1 MIAELAGGYGYVGVV
16 VLLTIGLYG
25 VVAKRNLVKKL
36 IGLNIFQT
44 ATFLFFIHGAAKW
57 DAAVPVLDPAIG
69 TDPARY
75 VNPLPHVI
83 VLTAIVVGV
92 ALTGVALALL
102 VGVKRAHG
110 TIEEDE
116 LRERMR

>member
-1 MIAELAGGYGYVGVV
+1 MIEELAARYGYVGVV
-16 VLLTIGLYG
+16 LLLTVGLYG

-44 ATFLFFIHGAAKW
+44 ASFLFFIHGAAKW
-57 DAAVPVLDPAIG
+57 DAAVPVVDPALG
-69 TDPARY
+69 SDPALY

-102 VGVKRAHG
+102 IGVHRAHG
-110 TIEEDE
+110 TLEEDE